1 MDRGLRSAKD
11 QSPSPSSAF
20 YIRGPPGPAD
30 VMGAEPRGGAAG
42 TAAPREGAGARCE
55 VRGIRLYPASQ
66 GYDAPR
72 PVLLASPQR
81 PPELFVYCRDF

>member
-11 QSPSPSSAF
+11 QSPSPSSTF
-20 YIRGPPGPAD
+20 YTRGPPSPAD
-30 VMGAEPRGGAAG
+30 VTGAEPRGGAAG

-55 VRGIRLYPASQ
+55 VQGTRLYAASQ
-66 GYDAPR
+66 GYYTPR

-81 PPELFVYCRDF
+81 PPELFVYCRYL